1 MRVACAVSQS
11 SVAQLTHVDQLAKTP
26 HDSLLCAA
34 HGLLLQ
40 ISAEHAAETSSSM
53 GDFFYTNI
61 APLLY
66 YTTPKRVKIKYWQ
79 LGAVHLALSGLL
91 FAFYLQGII
100 NSGDYLLRE
109 QVIGTA
115 SPFAS
120 ASTHPSVSCEAAG
133 NCATTL
139 AQLSN
144 RPYCQSLSHNFIY
157 SEEFAYRDAPGSN
170 AGPVCREVAK
180 DEISKKRANYLSFS
194 TVFTET
200 HTFAWPCDEANSSFA
215 LNAISNCDAGSTTV
229 DPAYPTQCFCTLQTA
244 VFPTALEDYTVHL
257 THSYDVQVR
266 AAALAA

>member
-100 NSGDYLLRE
+100 L
-109 QVIGTA
+109 Q
-115 SPFAS
+115 
-120 ASTHPSVSCEAAG
+120 CEIT
-133 NCATTL
+133 N
-139 AQLSN
+139 
-144 RPYCQSLSHNFIY
+144 
-157 SEEFAYRDAPGSN
+157 
-170 AGPVCREVAK
+170 
-180 DEISKKRANYLSFS
+180 
-194 TVFTET
+194 
-200 HTFAWPCDEANSSFA
+200 
-215 LNAISNCDAGSTTV
+215 
-229 DPAYPTQCFCTLQTA
+229 
-244 VFPTALEDYTVHL
+244 
-257 THSYDVQVR
+257 
-266 AAALAA
+266 